1 MIIDIFSLLLAS
13 ILQKNDLETSRLYIG
28 QVCMQF
34 SEEQQIAYEV
44 FKSGE
49 NMFLTGPGGTGK
61 SAFIRYIQDE
71 SFRKGRDIH
80 VCAMTGCA
88 AVMLECKAKT
98 IHSWASIGLCADPIS
113 QMVERVA
120 RNRYAKAVWKA
131 VDILVVD
138 EVSMM
143 SQKIFETLDAI
154 GRHIRRSRRP
164 FGGIQLLFTGDFYQL
179 PPVFKNNNDPAAIL
193 SEDDKKEGRFCFQSP
208 MWLETF
214 PWENHIQLV
223 KIFRQTDQVYQ
234 KILNQIRKGC
244 LKQSSYRILME
255 QIGKEPPEILG
266 NQTQVV
272 SNNEEVA
279 KQTHYKFK
287 PTKLYPTRNL
297 AKMVN
302 SAEMSN
308 LADEQHDFAIK
319 KRYDLEMT
327 KADRAQHMCF
337 NKEQMDKELAY
348 LQGNLLCEPVVHLKV
363 GTQVMC
369 LVNIRLNNGDMICNG
384 SQGIVVRFDDEGGKN
399 LPVVLYRRG
408 SYEMTMDYHVWPSS
422 NIPGIGVS
430 QIPLIHAWALTI
442 HKSQGSTLEMA
453 EIDAGSGIFE
463 CGQTYVALSRVKSLD
478 GLYLSAF
485 DPSRIRING
494 AVREFYEKMEAN
506 AGKRK
511 RSASSDTFAAFAYNP
526 VATRDIPMINDT
538 QSSNQSGMVVAV
550 AELIETKTNETN
562 GNTNNDDVPVAVPID
577 L

>member
-1 MIIDIFSLLLAS
+1 
-13 ILQKNDLETSRLYIG
+13 
-28 QVCMQF
+28 MQF

-61 SAFIRYIQDE
+61 SAFIRYIQEE

-98 IHSWASIGLCADPIS
+98 IHSWAGIGLCGDPICK
-113 QMVERVA
+113 MVERVS

-154 GRHIRRSRRP
+154 GRHVRRSRRP

-208 MWLETF
+208 LWLETF
-214 PWENHIQLV
+214 PWENHIQLI

-266 NQTQVV
+266 TQQVAKK
-272 SNNEEVA
+272 SNDETNNEEA
-279 KQTHYKFK
+279 TINKPIHYTFK
-287 PTKLYPTRNL
+287 PTKLYPTRHL

-308 LADEQHDFAIK
+308 LQGDQHDFDIK

-327 KADRAQHMCF
+327 KADKAQHMCF

-348 LQGNLLCEPVVHLKV
+348 LQGNLLCEPTVHLKI

-369 LVNIRLNNGDMICNG
+369 LVNIRLNNGDMLCNG
-384 SQGIVVRFDDEGGKN
+384 SQGIVVRFEGTNKD
-399 LPVVLYRRG
+399 LPVVLFRRG
-408 SYEMTMDYHVWPSS
+408 NYEMTMDYHVWASS

-463 CGQTYVALSRVKSLD
+463 CGQTYVALSRVKSLE

-485 DPSRIRING
+485 DPTRIRING
-494 AVREFYEKMEAN
+494 VVKEFYEQMEAN

-511 RSASSDTFAAFAYNP
+511 RSASSDMFAEFAYNP
-526 VATRDIPMINDT
+526 ATATPNEG
-538 QSSNQSGMVVAV
+538 QKYGMVVAV
-550 AELIETKTNETN
+550 AELIEPNMNESKN
-562 GNTNNDDVPVAVPID
+562 EELGNNDDDVPVAVAVA

>member
-1 MIIDIFSLLLAS
+1 
-13 ILQKNDLETSRLYIG
+13 
-28 QVCMQF
+28 MQF

-98 IHSWASIGLCADPIS
+98 IHSWAGIGLCADPIS
-113 QMVERVA
+113 KMVERVS

-154 GRHIRRSRRP
+154 GRHVRRSRRP

-179 PPVFKNNNDPAAIL
+179 PPVFKNNDPAAIL

-208 MWLETF
+208 LWLETF

-266 NQTQVV
+266 TQQVAKK
-272 SNNEEVA
+272 SNDETNNEEAATTDVL
-279 KQTHYKFK
+279 KPVHYTFK

-308 LADEQHDFAIK
+308 LQGEQHDFDIK

-327 KADRAQHMCF
+327 KADKAQHMCF

-348 LQGNLLCEPVVHLKV
+348 LQGNLLCEPTVHLKI

-384 SQGIVVRFDDEGGKN
+384 SQGIVVRFEGSKNPTGDEGKKN
-399 LPVVLYRRG
+399 LPVVLFRRG
-408 SYEMTMDYHVWPSS
+408 NYEMTMDYHVWASS

-453 EIDAGSGIFE
+453 EIDAGTGIFE

-494 AVREFYEKMEAN
+494 AVKEFYEQMEAN

-511 RSASSDTFAAFAYNP
+511 RSASSDMFAEFAYDP
-526 VATRDIPMINDT
+526 TATVAATTNEGQT
-538 QSSNQSGMVVAV
+538 NGMVVAV
-550 AELIETKTNETN
+550 AELIETKTDETKNEELV
-562 GNTNNDDVPVAVPID
+562 NNEDNVPVAVAVAVAID

>member
-1 MIIDIFSLLLAS
+1 
-13 ILQKNDLETSRLYIG
+13 
-28 QVCMQF
+28 MQF

-61 SAFIRYIQDE
+61 SAFIRYVQDE

-98 IHSWASIGLCADPIS
+98 IHSWAGIGLCVDPIAK
-113 QMVERVA
+113 MVEKVG
-120 RNRYAKAVWKA
+120 RNRYAKAIWKA

-154 GRHIRRSRRP
+154 GKHVRRNRRP

-193 SEDDKKEGRFCFQSP
+193 SEDEKKEGKFCFQSP
-208 MWLETF
+208 LWLETF

-223 KIFRQTDQVYQ
+223 RIFRQTDQVYQ

-255 QIGKEPPEILG
+255 QIGKEPPEIMG
-266 NQTQVV
+266 TQVK
-272 SNNEEVA
+272 SNNESNEEAA
-279 KQTHYKFK
+279 KQIHYTFK

-308 LADEQHDFAIK
+308 LQGEQHDFDIK

-327 KADRAQHMCF
+327 KADKAQHMCF
-337 NKEQMDKELAY
+337 NKEQMDKELTY
-348 LQGNLLCEPVVHLKV
+348 LQGNLLCEPTVHLKI

-384 SQGIVVRFDDEGGKN
+384 SQGIVVRFEGPNK

-408 SYEMTMDYHVWPSS
+408 NYEMTMDYHVWASS
-422 NIPGIGVS
+422 NIPGIGIS

-463 CGQTYVALSRVKSLD
+463 CGQTYVALSRVKSLE

-494 AVREFYEKMEAN
+494 AVKEFYEQMEAN

-511 RSASSDTFAAFAYNP
+511 RSASSDMFAEFAYNP
-526 VATRDIPMINDT
+526 ATTATNAT
-538 QSSNQSGMVVAV
+538 NENGMVVAV
-550 AELIETKTNETN
+550 AELIESKTDETKNEDL
-562 GNTNNDDVPVAVPID
+562 TNNDNDNVPIAVAVAVAID
-577 L
+577 LV

>member
-1 MIIDIFSLLLAS
+1 
-13 ILQKNDLETSRLYIG
+13 
-28 QVCMQF
+28 MQF

-61 SAFIRYIQDE
+61 SAFIRYVQDE
-71 SFRKGRDIH
+71 SFRNGRDIH

-98 IHSWASIGLCADPIS
+98 IHSWAGIGLCVDPIAK
-113 QMVERVA
+113 MVERVG
-120 RNRYAKAVWKA
+120 RNRYAKAIWKA

-154 GRHIRRSRRP
+154 GRHVRRNKRP

-193 SEDDKKEGRFCFQSP
+193 SEDEKKEGKFCFQSP
-208 MWLETF
+208 LWLETF

-223 KIFRQTDQVYQ
+223 KNFRQTDKVYQ
-234 KILNQIRKGC
+234 KILNQIRKGS

-255 QIGKEPPEILG
+255 QIGKEQPEIMG
-266 NQTQVV
+266 TQVK
-272 SNNEEVA
+272 SNNESNEEAA
-279 KQTHYKFK
+279 KHIHYTFK

-308 LADEQHDFAIK
+308 LKGAQHDFEIK

-327 KADRAQHMCF
+327 KADKAQHMCF
-337 NKEQMDKELAY
+337 NKEQMDKELTY
-348 LQGNLLCEPVVHLKV
+348 LQGNLLCDPIVHLKV

-384 SQGIVVRFDDEGGKN
+384 SQGIVVRFDDEGKKN

-408 SYEMTMDYHVWPSS
+408 NYEMTMDYHVWPSS
-422 NIPGIGVS
+422 NIPGIGIS

-463 CGQTYVALSRVKSLD
+463 CGQTYVALSRVKSLE
-478 GLYLSAF
+478 GLYLSAL

-494 AVREFYEKMEAN
+494 AVKEFYEQMEAN

-511 RSASSDTFAAFAYNP
+511 RSASSDMFAEFAYNP
-526 VATRDIPMINDT
+526 ATATNAT
-538 QSSNQSGMVVAV
+538 NENGMAVAV
-550 AELIETKTNETN
+550 AELIEPNESKN
-562 GNTNNDDVPVAVPID
+562 EDLMNNDGDVPIAVQIPID

>member
-1 MIIDIFSLLLAS
+1 
-13 ILQKNDLETSRLYIG
+13 
-28 QVCMQF
+28 MQF
-34 SEEQQIAYEV
+34 SEEQQIAYEL

-98 IHSWASIGLCADPIS
+98 IHSWAGIGLCVDPIAK
-113 QMVERVA
+113 MVERVG
-120 RNRYAKAVWKA
+120 RNRYAKAIWKA

-154 GRHIRRSRRP
+154 GRHVRRNHRP

-193 SEDDKKEGRFCFQSP
+193 SEDEKKEGKFCFQSP
-208 MWLETF
+208 LWLETF
-214 PWENHIQLV
+214 PWENHIQLI

-234 KILNQIRKGC
+234 KILNQIRKGS

-255 QIGKEPPEILG
+255 QIGKEPPKILG
-266 NQTQVV
+266 TQQASEQQASEQQVAKK
-272 SNNEEVA
+272 SNNESNEESA
-279 KQTHYKFK
+279 KQIHYTFK

-308 LADEQHDFAIK
+308 LQGEQHDFNIK

-327 KADRAQHMCF
+327 KADKAQHMCF

-348 LQGNLLCEPVVHLKV
+348 LQGNLLCEPIVHLKI

-384 SQGIVVRFDDEGGKN
+384 SQGIVVRFEGAKE

-408 SYEMTMDYHVWPSS
+408 NYEMTMDHHVWPSS
-422 NIPGIGVS
+422 NIPGIGIS

-463 CGQTYVALSRVKSLD
+463 CGQTYVALSRVKSLE
-478 GLYLSAF
+478 GLYLSAL

-494 AVREFYEKMEAN
+494 AVKEFYEQMEAN
-506 AGKRK
+506 AVKRK
-511 RSASSDTFAAFAYNP
+511 RSASSDMFAEFAYDP
-526 VATRDIPMINDT
+526 VAVATNEG
-538 QSSNQSGMVVAV
+538 NGKNGMVVAV
-550 AELIETKTNETN
+550 AELIETKVDETKNEDLT
-562 GNTNNDDVPVAVPID
+562 NDDNVAVAVAVAVAID
-577 L
+577 V

>member
-1 MIIDIFSLLLAS
+1 
-13 ILQKNDLETSRLYIG
+13 
-28 QVCMQF
+28 MQF

-98 IHSWASIGLCADPIS
+98 IHSWAGIGLCVDPINK
-113 QMVERVA
+113 MVERVS
-120 RNRYAKAVWKA
+120 RNRYAKAIWKA

-154 GRHIRRSRRP
+154 GRHVRRNKRP

-193 SEDDKKEGRFCFQSP
+193 SEDEKKEGKFCFQSP
-208 MWLETF
+208 LWLETF

-223 KIFRQTDQVYQ
+223 KIFRQTDKVYQ
-234 KILNQIRKGC
+234 KILNQIRKGS

-255 QIGKEPPEILG
+255 QIGKEQPEIMG
-266 NQTQVV
+266 TQVK
-272 SNNEEVA
+272 SNNESNEEAA
-279 KQTHYKFK
+279 KHIHYTFK

-308 LADEQHDFAIK
+308 LQGEQHDFEIK

-327 KADRAQHMCF
+327 KADKAQHMCF
-337 NKEQMDKELAY
+337 NKEQMDKELTY
-348 LQGNLLCEPVVHLKV
+348 LQGNLLCDPIVHLKV

-384 SQGIVVRFDDEGGKN
+384 SQGIVVRFEGAKE

-408 SYEMTMDYHVWPSS
+408 NYEMTMDYHVWPSS
-422 NIPGIGVS
+422 NIPGIGIS

-463 CGQTYVALSRVKSLD
+463 CGQTYVALSRVKSLE
-478 GLYLSAF
+478 GLYLSAL

-494 AVREFYEKMEAN
+494 AVKEFYEQMEAN

-511 RSASSDTFAAFAYNP
+511 RSASSDMFAEFAYNP
-526 VATRDIPMINDT
+526 ATATNAT
-538 QSSNQSGMVVAV
+538 NKNGMVVAV
-550 AELIETKTNETN
+550 AELIEEPSETKNEDLV
-562 GNTNNDDVPVAVPID
+562 NNDNVAVAVAVAVAID
-577 L
+577 V